1 LTIILLAA
9 LMAVTSPAIAGQ
21 AVLWIHESGDFYV
34 ERTIAD
40 QAMFSE
46 NGRGLFTHLLHLARM
61 AEISRPGEMK
71 CDNGQMYKI
80 EITDPDTL
88 MVDGSPFYQVD

>member
-1 LTIILLAA
+1 
-9 LMAVTSPAIAGQ
+9 
-21 AVLWIHESGDFYV
+21 
-34 ERTIAD
+34 
-40 QAMFSE
+40 MFSE
-46 NGRGLFTHLLHLARM
+46 MEEDFSRTYCTSPEW

-88 MVDGSPFYQVD
+88 MVDGSPFYQLIDQAVPRLRISLT